1 MSTITFQPRKPIRR
15 RVAEGEQV
23 PAGPLPP
30 AQLVLVSAYYDDM
43 DIRLQLGFDRKID
56 MSAFDGSGI
65 FVRDGTFHGMM
76 YVATGAWEVLSDT
89 TIKVSLDPVEEFVGE
104 DVELTAGSDSGIVA
118 VDDGG
123 TWLGVSGVVL
133 PLT

>member
-1 MSTITFQPRKPIRR
+1 MFITFQPRKSNRR

-30 AQLVLVSAYYDDM
+30 PQLVLVSAYYDDM

-56 MSAFDGSGI
+56 MSALDGSGI

-76 YVATGAWEVLSDT
+76 YVATGSWEVVTDT
-89 TIKVSLDPVEEFVGE
+89 TVRVSLDPVEEFVGE
-104 DVELTAGSDSGIVA
+104 DVELTAGDATGIVA
-118 VDDGG
+118 VD
-123 TWLGVSGVVL
+123 
-133 PLT
+133 

>member
-1 MSTITFQPRKPIRR
+1 MLVIPTPKRQSKLPPK
-15 RVAEGEQV
+15 EKV
-23 PAGPLPP
+23 PPGPLPP

-65 FVRDGTFHGMM
+65 FVRDGTFHGML
-76 YVATGAWEVLSDT
+76 YVATGSWEVVTDT
-89 TIKVSLDPVEEFVGE
+89 TIRVSLDPVEEFVGE
-104 DVELTAGSDSGIVA
+104 DVELTAGDATGIVA

-123 TWLGVSGVVL
+123 TWPGVSGVEL
-133 PLT
+133 PMT

>member
-1 MSTITFQPRKPIRR
+1 MTITFQPRKPFQRR
-15 RVAEGEQV
+15 PRPDEGL
-23 PAGPLPP
+23 ALGPLPP

-65 FVRDGTFHGMM
+65 FVRDGTFHGML
-76 YVATGAWEVLSDT
+76 YVATGSWEFLTDT
-89 TIKVSLDPVEEFVGE
+89 TIKVSLDPVEELVGE
-104 DVELTAGSDSGIVA
+104 DVELTAGDSTGITA

-123 TWLGVSGVVL
+123 TWPGVSGVGL